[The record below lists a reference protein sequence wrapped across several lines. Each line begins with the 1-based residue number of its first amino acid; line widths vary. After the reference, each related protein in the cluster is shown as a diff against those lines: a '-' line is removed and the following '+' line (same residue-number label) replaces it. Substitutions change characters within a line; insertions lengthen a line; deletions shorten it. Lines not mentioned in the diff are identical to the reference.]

1 MSLHPIA
8 DKAEVSVAD
17 RVNQLSDGW
26 SAVPI
31 DQRTAFRV
39 EA

>member
-1 MSLHPIA
+1 MTQVKYSL
-8 DKAEVSVAD
+8 VAD
-17 RVNQLSDGW
+17 RVNRLSEGW
-26 SAVPI
+26 TTIPI